1 MFDVQSH
8 KNNPTKIVETIFT
21 FQGEEIKIDDNKY
34 RQDLLQI
41 IESKCLYY
49 KQFLHFENYWLFKNK
64 IFALKYL
71 KNIPKF
77 ISN

>member
-1 MFDVQSH
+1 M
-8 KNNPTKIVETIFT
+8 II
-21 FQGEEIKIDDNKY
+21 NK
-34 RQDLLQI
+34 DLLQII